1 MKHQIIMKLRRNHCR
16 RINNLI
22 NDTIIEINQDIEN
35 SQNIIN
41 NEELEGGLQ
50 IVPIHNTISNIIE
63 NNSNIL
69 NEIMDTDSDEE
80 MFDEDFDY

>member
-1 MKHQIIMKLRRNHCR
+1 MV
-16 RINNLI
+16 NNLI

-41 NEELEGGLQ
+41 NEELEGVLQ